1 MLQVAVNKKVSDIEK
16 KDEQLWLNGN
26 LVQLDVSPQS
36 NGLISVIYNNK
47 SFTAIVEEIDRSAKQ
62 IVLSIDGQKFTASI
76 SEQIDILLHKMG
88 INAKASGKLSAVKA
102 PMPGMIIKVLV
113 QPGQAVVKGDGLIVL
128 EAMKMENILK
138 ATGNGTVK
146 SVKVEERTAVE
157 KGAVLIELD

>member
-1 MLQVAVNKKVSDIEK
+1 MLQVAVNNKVSDIEK

-26 LVQLDVSPQS
+26 PVQLDVSPQS

-62 IVLSIDGQKFTASI
+62 VVLSINGQKFTASI
-76 SEQIDILLHKMG
+76 SEQIDILLNKMG
-88 INAKASGKLSAVKA
+88 INAKTSGKLSAIKA

-113 QPGQAVVKGDGLIVL
+113 QPGQAVTKGDGLVVL